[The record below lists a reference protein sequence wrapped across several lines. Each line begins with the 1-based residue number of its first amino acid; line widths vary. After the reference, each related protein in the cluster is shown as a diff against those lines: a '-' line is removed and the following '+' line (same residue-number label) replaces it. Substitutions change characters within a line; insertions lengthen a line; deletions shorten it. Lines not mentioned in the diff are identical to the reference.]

1 MENSRSDISFNGE
14 VFNAELDEIKL
25 RRKQAFPL
33 LAPNSIDAK
42 IESVPTIRNELVGL
56 ACSGGGIRSASFS
69 LGIIQHL
76 IQKNLLGKVDY
87 LSTVSGGGYIGSCL
101 SGLVKDYDSNA
112 KLLVTRA
119 DDAEPQ
125 GLNHI
130 RNYSE
135 YLGCGGLL
143 NSMRIPVLFLE
154 GILRSFFMFL
164 PLIILAVLATE
175 VFFEATGRLSDVFQ
189 RWIPLLGLLPLALSL
204 AVRPIFKRHLN
215 WRGRD
220 AADTRVILYTV
231 LAITALVSIPLF
243 EFLRSI
249 VSLSAVGLMQEV
261 AVWAGKHMLAITTGF
276 IVTLITLGVGL
287 FKAKDKVLVLIL
299 GVSAPA
305 VLFMF
310 YTLLCVEAINSPF
323 SFHTASRGAT
333 VSTPVSYIVD
343 TILETTAPRDLNLDC
358 SDVTAIAG
366 AEMDAFTPSENFE
379 SNICSALRI
388 FLMQKNI
395 GLETYRIATLDK
407 SGLVLTHKQP
417 QPSSIVT
424 WLTTQERNRY
434 DITVVSEFG
443 GDSALLQIRQLML
456 SHGNAEWWLYLLG
469 LAVLIY
475 NFLFVNINRFSLHP
489 FYRDRLSRTFLFK
502 PMAGD
507 KTDGNCEGAVA
518 PADEIKMSEL
528 NQATSSAPYHIINTA
543 LNLQGSHNPQLRSRK
558 SVPFILAKRYCG
570 SDYTGYCATADME
583 AQDPHFNLGT
593 AMAIS
598 AAAASPNM
606 GAVTVKPLSFFLTLM
621 NIRLNYW
628 LPHPK
633 IVAQGKALRVRYN
646 SLGLRY
652 LLREALGL
660 VSERTA
666 FVNCSDGG
674 HIENLGVY
682 ELLKRQCKTIVCI
695 DAEADPSFTF
705 NGLITLQR
713 YAEID
718 LGAKIEIDLSEIK
731 PVEGLSKSHYSLG
744 SIHYNNGET
753 GRLLYLKLSVTGTEP
768 EYLHYYRA
776 QNPTFPHQSTAD
788 QYFDETQFEVYR
800 ALGSHVAEAAA
811 DDMQHLLTS

>member
-1 MENSRSDISFNGE
+1 MASLRSNISFNGE
-14 VFNAELDEIKL
+14 VFSAELDEIKS
-25 RRKQAFPL
+25 RRKQAFPSL
-33 LAPNSIDAK
+33 DPNSIDTK
-42 IESVPTIRNELVGL
+42 IEPVPTIRNELVGL

-76 IQKNLLGKVDY
+76 IKQKLLRKVDY

-101 SGLVKDYDSNA
+101 SSLIKDQESDA
-112 KLLVTRA
+112 QLLVART

-143 NSMRIPVLFLE
+143 NTMRIPVLFLE
-154 GILRSFFMFL
+154 GILRSLFMFL
-164 PLIILAVLATE
+164 PLIIVAVLMTE
-175 VFFEATGRLSDVFQ
+175 VLFEATGRFSDVFQ
-189 RWIPLLGLLPLALSL
+189 RWVPLLGVLPLALSITM
-204 AVRPIFKRHLN
+204 RPIFKRHLN
-215 WRGRD
+215 WNGRD
-220 AADTRVILYTV
+220 AADTRVILY
-231 LAITALVSIPLF
+231 AIFAIAALLSIPIL
-243 EFLRSI
+243 EFLRGI
-249 VSLSAVGLMQEV
+249 VSLSAMGLMLEV
-261 AVWAGKHMLAITTGF
+261 AVWAGRHMFAIAISVMV
-276 IVTLITLGVGL
+276 IVVALSVGL
-287 FKAKDKVLVLIL
+287 IKAKDKVLILIL

-305 VLFMF
+305 VLFTF

-323 SFHTASRGAT
+323 SFHTASRDGT

-343 TILETTAPRDLNLDC
+343 AIVKTTAPRELNLDC
-358 SDVTAIAG
+358 RGVTAVADIK
-366 AEMDAFTPSENFE
+366 MDAFTPSDKFD

-388 FLMQKNI
+388 FLEQKNI
-395 GLETYRIATLDK
+395 RLDDYSIAVLAQ
-407 SGLVLTHKQP
+407 SGLVLEHKHP

-434 DITVVSEFG
+434 DIAVVSEFG

-456 SHGNAEWWLYLLG
+456 LHGNAEWWLYLVG
-469 LAVLIY
+469 LAAFIY
-475 NFLFVNINRFSLHP
+475 NLVFVNINRFSLHP

-502 PMAGD
+502 RRVDAKSKRASCDMV
-507 KTDGNCEGAVA
+507 VA
-518 PADEIKMSEL
+518 ADEVKMSDL
-528 NQATSSAPYHIINTA
+528 SQATSSAPYHIINTA
-543 LNLQGSHNPQLRSRK
+543 LNLQGSSNPQLRSRK
-558 SVPFILAKRYCG
+558 SVPFILAKRFCG
-570 SDYTGYCATADME
+570 SDYTGYCATPDLE
-583 AQDPHFNLGT
+583 SQDPHFNLGT

-633 IVAQGKALRVRYN
+633 TVAQGKALKVRYS

-695 DAEADPSFTF
+695 DAEADPNFTF

-744 SIHYNNGET
+744 SIHYGNGET

-768 EYLHYYRA
+768 EYLHYYRV
-776 QNPTFPHQSTAD
+776 QNPTFPHQSTSD

-800 ALGSHVAEAAA
+800 ALGSHVAQAAA
-811 DDMQHLLTS
+811 DDIQHLLTS